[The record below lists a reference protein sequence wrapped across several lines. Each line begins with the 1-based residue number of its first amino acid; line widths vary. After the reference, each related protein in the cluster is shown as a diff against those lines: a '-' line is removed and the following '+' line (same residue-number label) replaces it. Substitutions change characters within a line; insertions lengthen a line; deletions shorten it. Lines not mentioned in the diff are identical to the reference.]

1 MLGSAI
7 PRRWFLSL
15 ALVGLVSI
23 FAASYATGWSNPAYA
38 ADSEGTGP
46 GGNSV
51 VLTPE
56 EVLDQIDTLPTS
68 LTLQSGQQLSVT
80 LNTFDG
86 NGNPNAFEPAST
98 FNITYLWSIMSGSGV
113 TLSGATNERTV
124 VIQANS
130 PGVTVVRADVDQI
143 RQTTDSFFIREMTI
157 TVVAPGIPPTTPA
170 SPTNPGTPPASI
182 PNSKGVVT
190 PEGSILVSTTG
201 VETGNSPESQA
212 LGSRPVVLVQNG
224 SVNNF
229 YGVNISDV
237 DPSGLREMPARF
249 LPGSSAADIT
259 FVNEA
264 GVAQN
269 NFRLMR
275 SARVCLPT
283 SSSDRANGI
292 TNIRVLRDNAAIGQW
307 VELTSTYNT
316 ITRQVCANS
325 SNFSTFAI
333 GVLQLAAT
341 PGPEGNLP
349 ATGGW
354 SPSSGLLLFAG
365 LFGFVMVG
373 GGVVSM
379 RRARSV
385 RPD

>member
-23 FAASYATGWSNPAYA
+23 FAASYAAVWSNPAYA

-56 EVLDQIDTLPTS
+56 EVLDQIDTLPTN
-68 LTLQSGQQLSVT
+68 LTLQAGQQLSVT
-80 LNTFDG
+80 LNTIDG

-98 FNITYLWSIMSGSGV
+98 FNITYAWTLSGSGV
-113 TLSGATNERTV
+113 TFFGATNQRTV
-124 VIQANS
+124 VVQANS
-130 PGVTVVRADVDQI
+130 PGVAVVRADVDQI
-143 RQTTDSFFIREMTI
+143 RQTTDSFFVRELTI
-157 TVVAPGIPPTTPA
+157 TVVAPGIPPTTPPA
-170 SPTNPGTPPASI
+170 PTNPGTPPSTI

-190 PEGSILVSTTG
+190 PEGSILVSTSG
-201 VETGNSPESQA
+201 VETGNNPESQA
-212 LGSRPVVLVQNG
+212 LGSRPVVFVQSG
-224 SVNNF
+224 SVDNF
-229 YGVNISDV
+229 FGVNISNV

-249 LPGSSAADIT
+249 MPGSSATDIT
-259 FVNEA
+259 FVNAA
-264 GVAQN
+264 GAAQS

-292 TNIRVLRDNAAIGQW
+292 SNLRVLRDNAAIGQW

-316 ITRQVCANS
+316 ITQQVCANS
-325 SNFSTFAI
+325 SNFSTFAV

-341 PGPEGNLP
+341 PSPDGNLP

-354 SPSSGLLLFAG
+354 SPSAGLLLFAG